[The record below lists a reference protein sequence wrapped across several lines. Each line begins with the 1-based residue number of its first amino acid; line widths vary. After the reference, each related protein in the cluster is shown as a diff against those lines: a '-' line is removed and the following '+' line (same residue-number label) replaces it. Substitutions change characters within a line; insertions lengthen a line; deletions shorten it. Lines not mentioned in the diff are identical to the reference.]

1 MRLNH
6 LMDKQNLLSTRIVIR
21 TGCER
26 GGEKMLTEILVVS
39 IALSVLKGVTL
50 LVSYINNNA
59 FPQPLNE
66 EDEKRY
72 LTILRASKNPDAGSK
87 DLSKAEY
94 ARNKLV
100 EHNLRLVA
108 HLVKKFDGTGED
120 SDDLISIGT
129 IGLIKGI
136 DTFDPGKGTKL
147 ATYAARCIENEI
159 LMHLRS
165 LKKSRG
171 EVSIY
176 DPIGVDKEGNEISLM
191 DVLASD
197 GEAIS
202 VRIENEFEQKVLL
215 DKVKNLSRRERLVLQ
230 LRYGLMNNPR
240 RTQREIAKAMG
251 ISRSYVSRI
260 EKKAIQKLMEEMEDH
275 NPKK

>member
-1 MRLNH
+1 
-6 LMDKQNLLSTRIVIR
+6 
-21 TGCER
+21 
-26 GGEKMLTEILVVS
+26 MLTELFVVS

-59 FPQPLNE
+59 FPQPLSEAE
-66 EDEKRY
+66 EARY
-72 LTILRASKNPDAGSK
+72 LQVLADNKNIPLGMK
-87 DLSKAEY
+87 QLSEVEY

-108 HLVKKFDGTGED
+108 HLVKRFDGTGED

-136 DTFDPGKGTKL
+136 NTFNPSKGTKL

-176 DPIGVDKEGNEISLM
+176 DPIGTDKEGNEITLI
-191 DVLASD
+191 DVLGTEESISD
-197 GEAIS
+197 K
-202 VRIENEFEQKVLL
+202 IENEFEQRALL
-215 DKVKNLSRRERLVLQ
+215 DQVRKLSPRERLVLQ
-230 LRYGLMNNPR
+230 LRYGLMNSPR
-240 RTQREIAKAMG
+240 RTQREIAKTLG

-260 EKKAIQKLMEEMEDH
+260 EKKAIQKLMEEMSH
-275 NPKK
+275 GKARN